1 MFKKNLTNGGIAA
14 FKWEDI
20 RTSDASV
27 TPIVDVILEHNE
39 RTRGIASKVDQN
51 QGKEYYRMVK
61 PLQSKGNKSS
71 IKPLMDGDVLG
82 MIISGPHN
90 PAVDSAVPVLD
101 NITGLAIDTG
111 VAQHAEDVRALGAL
125 GQVAQD
131 VPKLK
136 IGKNIAKGVETTKPF
151 GEKYI
156 EEGSAF
162 LKANKKTAYFTLA
175 AVTAAGIG
183 YKMAKKK
190 NENDQY
196 QSTMEAQPIEQGGR
210 PYGIQEAMLSGKA
223 TSRRNPFATAG
234 VVGNLDRRKIGHT
247 KMGSDKNSGLFK
259 TTSRM
264 E

>member
-1 MFKKNLTNGGIAA
+1 MKNFKNGGIAA

-20 RTSDASV
+20 RTSSDKV
-27 TPIVDVILEHNE
+27 TPIVNDILENNE
-39 RTRGIASKVDQN
+39 RTRGIPSRVDTT
-51 QGKEYYRMVK
+51 QGKEYYRAVK
-61 PLQSKGNKSS
+61 PLRSS
-71 IKPLMDGDVLG
+71 NPEDDILG

-90 PAVDSAVPVLD
+90 PNVDSAVPILD
-101 NITGLAIDTG
+101 NITGVVIDTG
-111 VAQHAEDVRALGAL
+111 VAQAAEDMRALGAL
-125 GQVAQD
+125 GQVAKD
-131 VPKLK
+131 VPELK
-136 IGKNIAKGVETTKPF
+136 IGAKVGAEVKKAKPF

-196 QSTMEAQPIEQGGR
+196 ESTIEAQPVEQGGR

-247 KMGSDKNSGLFK
+247 KMGSDKNNGLFR